1 MDHRV
6 AQKIQYLVGKGI
18 LSVNEMRRH
27 LREYLANDLFCGQEL
42 PPTFNRRYFPTKK
55 DIHNHIYR
63 AMVQNRFS
71 KCDQTNVSAKVEEW
85 QRQHPKDLFHFR
97 PYAER
102 NKESDI
108 AVPEDCDNIK
118 DDEYY
123 EDEVKVSGT
132 TCAQSLLFVHQTA
145 WQRRLLQRYGNN
157 ICLLDATY
165 RTTRYSLPLFFL
177 AVKTNVD
184 YQVVGSFIIQHETT
198 EAIAEAL
205 QTLKQWNQSWK
216 PQFFMTDLSEQEINA
231 VEEVFP
237 GTY

>member
-1 MDHRV
+1 
-6 AQKIQYLVGKGI
+6 
-18 LSVNEMRRH
+18 
-27 LREYLANDLFCGQEL
+27 
-42 PPTFNRRYFPTKK
+42 
-55 DIHNHIYR
+55 
-63 AMVQNRFS
+63 MVQNRFS

-205 QTLKQWNQSWK
+205 QTLKQWNLSWKPQFFMTDLSEQEIIQHETPEAIAEALQTLKQWNLSWK

-237 GTY
+237 GNF